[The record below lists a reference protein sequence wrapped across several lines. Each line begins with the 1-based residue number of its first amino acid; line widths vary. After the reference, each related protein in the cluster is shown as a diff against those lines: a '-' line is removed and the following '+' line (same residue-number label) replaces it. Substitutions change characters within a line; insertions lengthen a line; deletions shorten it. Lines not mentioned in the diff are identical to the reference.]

1 MSGGWGLVR
10 AANTQLVLRFEADSE
25 QRLEEISGKSPE
37 NRKGDRFIFLFPWV
51 YPPATLF
58 KLFGDSTPAS
68 K

>member
-37 NRKGDRFIFLFPWV
+37 NRKRDRFIFLFPWV

-58 KLFGDSTPAS
+58 KLFGDSTPTS